1 MHTNY
6 TNRNI
11 NKDNER
17 LIYPELSFALTGILF
32 NVHNSLG
39 RYAREKQY
47 GDMSETQLKNAG
59 LNFVREYRAGT
70 SGNIIDFVVEQK
82 IVLEIKAMD
91 SIAREDYYQT
101 QRYLQSTKLKLGFLI
116 NFRNRYL
123 KPVRVVRIDTSSR
136 LKYN

>member
-6 TNRNI
+6 TNQNI

-47 GDMSETQLKNAG
+47 GDMLETQLKNAG
-59 LNFVREYRAGT
+59 LNFVREYRVGT

-101 QRYLQSTKLKLGFLI
+101 QRYLQSTKLKLGFLV